1 MTARDA
7 DLTYD
12 TIVVG
17 AGVTGTVAALSC
29 ANRGE
34 RVLLLDRGAPA
45 HHARPLGEW
54 LHPRA
59 LGWLEEL
66 GVDLTPP
73 LAYPSGRGYVVFP
86 EDGTDPITLPYGDGR
101 QGVCVDRELLR
112 ETLRAHVAKHDLIL
126 VRERAFA
133 RKIEAQTVTFEE
145 QPTGLG
151 SSQLHSVRA
160 RRILCA
166 TGNHCR
172 LTPREQAILLADAS
186 LTPTQRTAI
195 VTLSDTEL
203 PYEGYAHLFVG
214 GPGPA
219 LAYRIG
225 KSRVRLCLDVPLS
238 LPVPRR
244 GGEILATAYGP
255 ALPSALAE
263 ALRRVTS
270 EGRPVSWH
278 HDRLR
283 PRSDLVLPGVA
294 LAGGA
299 VGSAPE
305 MTGAGLSLAIGDAIA
320 FARLEPKDYVRQRRR
335 EGRTIETV
343 AIGLAELF
351 RDDSPEA
358 ITIRNSVYAT
368 WRANPTERRRAMA
381 YAAGEV
387 TGTVRFARSCLRVL
401 LSGAAR
407 VALDGARRGRAA
419 HATRVGTDMATRV
432 GWMMAGSLG
441 WTRILPPPMKARL
454 EAEHGVVAARY
465 GSALHASPVAE
476 VVGIPTESESSVRE
490 ALSRGVRALIAAQAP
505 DGSFEGEVVWCPM
518 LAAQYVLACHVMDR
532 AIPAERARLLL
543 RHFERT
549 RLPSGTWGL
558 HEKSSPY
565 LFVTVLVYVAARL
578 LGVERDD
585 DLVRQA
591 RNFIRAEGGAI
602 SIPTWGKVWLAL
614 VGLYEWGGV
623 SPIIP
628 ELYAAPKWLPVH
640 PSRFYCHTRLI
651 YLGMAV
657 LYGERVAQ
665 TANARVRALRDEL
678 YPVPYEEVGFTAAKD
693 DVRPGD
699 VHVPPSIWLRTT
711 YQLLT
716 WFDRVHPARLRASV
730 VDELR
735 ERIRYEFTSTSHT
748 CISPVSGLLGMI
760 ALHTA
765 DPNDPDLALA
775 LERFEGWIWE
785 DETDGTRV
793 AGARSATWDTA
804 FAAQAL
810 SSAPTTPEVSSAIQ
824 RADGFLRSQQIAKGV
839 GDEAKNFRIDPVG
852 GYCFAGVWH
861 GWPVSDCTA
870 EAMLAR
876 LGSPNGNATSAE
888 MTAAASFVL
897 RCQNP
902 DGGFGSY
909 EAQRGRAN
917 LDWLNP
923 AEMFGAC
930 MTERSYIECTASC
943 IAALAEFR
951 KQYPHKLRPDIDRA
965 MARAAACLRH
975 AQRPDGSFEG
985 VWGVCF
991 TYGTLFGIRGLL
1003 AAGAPPTDP
1012 QIRAACAFL
1021 KERQRPDGGWG
1032 EHRASVTEH
1041 RYVEH
1046 GEGQVVQTAWALMAL
1061 VEAGEPDR
1069 SVLQKA
1075 AAFLARHERPDG
1087 TWPRQ
1092 EAEGVFFHT
1101 AFLEYRLYRSYF
1113 PVWALAL
1120 YDRHVHGVRP
1130 SLAGHAAPPSAS

>member
-1 MTARDA
+1 MSRGA

-17 AGVTGTVAALSC
+17 AGVTGTVASLAC
-29 ANRGE
+29 ANRGD
-34 RVLLLDRGAPA
+34 RVLLLDRGAPPQ
-45 HHARPLGEW
+45 HARPLGEW
-54 LHPRA
+54 IHPSA
-59 LGWLEEL
+59 LASLDAL

-73 LAYPSGRGYVVFP
+73 LAYPSGQGYVVFP
-86 EDGTDPITLPYGDGR
+86 EDGSDPITLPYSDGR
-101 QGVCVDRELLR
+101 VGMCLDRELLR
-112 ETLRAHVAKHDLIL
+112 ETLRAHVAKHDTVT
-126 VRERAFA
+126 VRDRAFV

-145 QPTGLG
+145 RPPGAPTSHLR
-151 SSQLHSVRA
+151 SVRA

-166 TGNHCR
+166 TGNQAR
-172 LTPREQAILLADAS
+172 LTAREQAILLSDTSQA
-186 LTPTQRTAI
+186 PTQRTAI
-195 VTLSDTEL
+195 VTLSDVTL
-203 PYEGYAHLFVG
+203 PYEGFAHLFVG

-219 LAYRIG
+219 LCYRIG

-255 ALPSALAE
+255 ALPTDLANALHEATAE
-263 ALRRVTS
+263 S
-270 EGRPVSWH
+270 RPISWH

-283 PRSDLVLPGVA
+283 PRGELVLPGVA

-299 VGSAPE
+299 AGSAPE
-305 MTGAGLSLAIGDAIA
+305 MTGAGLSLSIGDAIG
-320 FARLEPKDYVRQRRR
+320 FARLSRQQYVRDRRR
-335 EGRTIETV
+335 AGRTTETV

-351 RDDSPEA
+351 RDDAPEA
-358 ITIRNSVYAT
+358 TTIRNAVYAT
-368 WRANPTERRRAMA
+368 WRGSPAERRRAMA

-387 TGTVRFARSCLRVL
+387 TSTVRFARSCLRVL

-407 VALDGARRGRAA
+407 VAADGSRRGRSA
-419 HATRVGTDMATRV
+419 HARRVGTDMATRV

-441 WTRILPPPMKARL
+441 WTRILPTPMKARL
-454 EAEHGVVAARY
+454 EAEHGVVAAQY
-465 GSALHASPVAE
+465 GTALHASPVAE
-476 VVGIPTESESSVRE
+476 VVGIPTEGAKSVKN
-490 ALSRGVRALIAAQAP
+490 ALARGVRALVAAQAP

-518 LAAQYVLACHVMDR
+518 LAAQYVLACHVMDHQLSENR
-532 AIPAERARLLL
+532 KRLLL
-543 RHFERT
+543 RHFEQT
-549 RLPSGTWGL
+549 RLPNGTWGL
-558 HEKSSPY
+558 HEHSQPY

-585 DLVRQA
+585 PLVQHA
-591 RNFIRAEGGAI
+591 RRFIRAEGGAL
-602 SIPTWGKVWLAL
+602 SVPTWGKVWLAL
-614 VGLYEWGGV
+614 VGLYEWNGV

-628 ELYAAPKWLPVH
+628 ELYAAPRWLPVH

-651 YLGMAV
+651 YLGMAT
-657 LYGERVAQ
+657 LYGGRVTRPA
-665 TANARVRALRDEL
+665 TARVRAIRDEL
-678 YPVPYEEVGFTAAKD
+678 YPIPYAELSFDEAREAL
-693 DVRPGD
+693 RPGD

-711 YQLLT
+711 YRLLN
-716 WFDRVHPARLRASV
+716 WFDRVHPERLRKSV
-730 VDELR
+730 LDDLR
-735 ERIRYEFTSTSHT
+735 HRIRYELKSTSHT

-760 ALHTA
+760 ALHST
-765 DPNDPDLALA
+765 DPDDTDLALA

-810 SSAPTTPEVSSAIQ
+810 AAVSDSESVRGALE
-824 RADGFLRSQQIAKGV
+824 RADEFLRSQQIARGI
-839 GDEAKNFRIDPVG
+839 GEEAENFRIDPVG

-876 LGSPNGNATSAE
+876 LQSPQGKATPAE
-888 MTAAASFVL
+888 MTAAAAFVL

-909 EAQRGRAN
+909 EAQRGRMQ

-930 MTERSYIECTASC
+930 MTERSYVECTASC

-951 KQYPHKLRPDIDRA
+951 RRYPTRLRPEIDRA
-965 MARAAACLRH
+965 LARAAASLRH

-991 TYGTLFGIRGLL
+991 IYGTLFGIRGLL

-1012 QIRAACAFL
+1012 HVRAACGFL

-1046 GEGQVVQTAWALMAL
+1046 DQGQIVQTAWALMAL

-1075 AAFLARHERPDG
+1075 AAFLAVNERPDG

-1130 SLAGHAAPPSAS
+1130 GLTEHAAPPSAG